1 MTGSEATTR
10 ATRGRGLLW
19 TACAL
24 LVCAAVVDVYG
35 SACSLVDMAR
45 STWNLASF
53 DDVIM
58 LLGVVFRFFCMSLE
72 LTCVLRAVRVTRLQE
87 EDTHDYVAESQ
98 LIAIALMGVIIVA
111 WCLTALLEGTFESG
125 SMAVL
130 GADLVPILLYYR
142 AVSRESHSCFWV
154 GVRREEG
161 SPSEGEIPSAM
172 PPANLVLDEK
182 TGYVRAMAD
191 AERPCVLVRAWDEF
205 ATEHD
210 SESFLRHAE
219 RLVKPISLT
228 AAYPYDE
235 AIFGTILV
243 PEEELVTADI
253 RLDGC
258 VALAYYL
265 ADGVLTL
272 IAEDDQA
279 RRFLSWYLD
288 NQYLRKESLVAVI
301 YEVQDL
307 VMGNNAAYL
316 VDLDARLD
324 QLEASISESVTEVPR
339 DFSGYVST
347 TRRDLGVAQ
356 RFYRQVADA
365 ARDIAVDESC
375 LDRHERHLFS
385 GLQNRATELLN
396 DTKDLRDYIF
406 QIRSGYQGHINV
418 RQNNVMSILT
428 IVTTIATPIA
438 LITGWYGMNFDNMS
452 ELHYQSAYG
461 IVTIVV
467 VAIVTLE
474 VIYFKKKRWF

>member
-182 TGYVRAMAD
+182 TG
-191 AERPCVLVRAWDEF
+191 
-205 ATEHD
+205 T
-210 SESFLRHAE
+210 
-219 RLVKPISLT
+219 
-228 AAYPYDE
+228 
-235 AIFGTILV
+235 
-243 PEEELVTADI
+243 
-253 RLDGC
+253 
-258 VALAYYL
+258 
-265 ADGVLTL
+265 
-272 IAEDDQA
+272 
-279 RRFLSWYLD
+279 
-288 NQYLRKESLVAVI
+288 
-301 YEVQDL
+301 
-307 VMGNNAAYL
+307 
-316 VDLDARLD
+316 
-324 QLEASISESVTEVPR
+324 
-339 DFSGYVST
+339 
-347 TRRDLGVAQ
+347 
-356 RFYRQVADA
+356 
-365 ARDIAVDESC
+365 
-375 LDRHERHLFS
+375 
-385 GLQNRATELLN
+385 
-396 DTKDLRDYIF
+396 
-406 QIRSGYQGHINV
+406 
-418 RQNNVMSILT
+418 
-428 IVTTIATPIA
+428 
-438 LITGWYGMNFDNMS
+438 
-452 ELHYQSAYG
+452 
-461 IVTIVV
+461 
-467 VAIVTLE
+467 
-474 VIYFKKKRWF
+474 

>member
-1 MTGSEATTR
+1 M
-10 ATRGRGLLW
+10 
-19 TACAL
+19 
-24 LVCAAVVDVYG
+24 
-35 SACSLVDMAR
+35 
-45 STWNLASF
+45 
-53 DDVIM
+53 
-58 LLGVVFRFFCMSLE
+58 
-72 LTCVLRAVRVTRLQE
+72 
-87 EDTHDYVAESQ
+87 
-98 LIAIALMGVIIVA
+98 
-111 WCLTALLEGTFESG
+111 
-125 SMAVL
+125 
-130 GADLVPILLYYR
+130 
-142 AVSRESHSCFWV
+142 
-154 GVRREEG
+154 
-161 SPSEGEIPSAM
+161 
-172 PPANLVLDEK
+172 
-182 TGYVRAMAD
+182 
-191 AERPCVLVRAWDEF
+191 
-205 ATEHD
+205 
-210 SESFLRHAE
+210 
-219 RLVKPISLT
+219 
-228 AAYPYDE
+228 
-235 AIFGTILV
+235 
-243 PEEELVTADI
+243 
-253 RLDGC
+253 
-258 VALAYYL
+258 
-265 ADGVLTL
+265 
-272 IAEDDQA
+272 
-279 RRFLSWYLD
+279 D

-307 VMGNNAAYL
+307 VMGNNAAFL

-339 DFSGYVST
+339 DFSAYVST

-375 LDRHERHLFS
+375 LDRRERHLFS

-461 IVTIVV
+461 IVAIVV

>member
-1 MTGSEATTR
+1 M
-10 ATRGRGLLW
+10 
-19 TACAL
+19 
-24 LVCAAVVDVYG
+24 DVYG
-35 SACSLVDMAR
+35 SVCSLAGMAR
-45 STWNLASF
+45 GPWSLASF
-53 DDVIM
+53 DDVIAA
-58 LLGVVFRFFCMSLE
+58 LGVVFRLFCMALE
-72 LTCVLRAVRVTRLQE
+72 LACVLRAVRVTRLQE

-111 WCLTALLEGTFESG
+111 WCLTALLGSAFESG
-125 SMAVL
+125 SVAVL
-130 GADLVPILLYYR
+130 VADLVPILLYYR
-142 AVSRESHSCFWV
+142 AVSRESHSCFWE
-154 GVRREEG
+154 GVRREETLA
-161 SPSEGEIPSAM
+161 PEDEILSAT
-172 PPANLVLDEK
+172 PPADLVLDEK
-182 TGYVRAMAD
+182 TGYVRAAAD
-191 AERPCVLVRAWDEF
+191 GERPCVLIRAWDEF
-205 ATEHD
+205 AAEHD
-210 SESFLRHAE
+210 SEPFLRHAE
-219 RLVKPISLT
+219 RLVKPIALT

-243 PEEELVTADI
+243 PEEELVIADI
-253 RLDGC
+253 RLDGR

-265 ADGVLTL
+265 ADGALTL
-272 IAEDDQA
+272 VAEDDQT
-279 RRFLSWYLD
+279 RMFLSWCLG
-288 NQYLRKESLVAVI
+288 NQYLRKESLAAVV

-324 QLEASISESVTEVPR
+324 QLEASISENVTEVPR
-339 DFSGYVST
+339 DFSGYVSA

-365 ARDIAVDESC
+365 ARDIAVDESF
-375 LDRHERHLFS
+375 LDRRERHLFS

-396 DTKDLRDYIF
+396 DTKELRDYIL
-406 QIRSGYQGHINV
+406 QIRNGYQGHINV

-461 IVTIVV
+461 IVAIVV